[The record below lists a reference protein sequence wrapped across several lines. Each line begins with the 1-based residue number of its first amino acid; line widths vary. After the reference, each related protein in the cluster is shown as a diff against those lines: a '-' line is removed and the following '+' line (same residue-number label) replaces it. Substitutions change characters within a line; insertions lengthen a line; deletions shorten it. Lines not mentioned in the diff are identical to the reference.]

1 MATPDY
7 HREALC
13 GGHPDPDLWTYTSSL
28 LRDVQLLNVYRIIEA
43 KSICGDCPVKD
54 ACLKEGLSKENMEQ
68 HQGQGL
74 IWGGLMGS
82 ERAEILKYSPTSKI
96 IVNETVL
103 RREVKRISAKMAQ

>member
-1 MATPDY
+1 MAIPDY

-13 GGHPDPDLWTYTSSL
+13 GGHPDPDLWAYSSSI

-43 KSICGDCPVKD
+43 KSICAECPVKD
-54 ACLKEGLSKENMEQ
+54 ACLKEGLSKENMEL

-82 ERAEILKYSPTSKI
+82 ERAEILKYPPTSKI
-96 IVNETVL
+96 LVNETVL
-103 RREVKRISAKMAQ
+103 RREVIRITAKMSK

>member
-1 MATPDY
+1 MAIPTY
-7 HREALC
+7 HKEALC

-43 KSICGDCPVKD
+43 KSICAECPVRD
-54 ACLKEGLSKENMEQ
+54 ECLKEGLSKENMEL

-82 ERAEILKYSPTSKI
+82 ERAEILKYKPSSKI

-103 RREVKRISAKMAQ
+103 RREVKRISGKISG

>member
-13 GGHPDPDLWTYTSSL
+13 GGHPDPDLWSYSSSI

-43 KSICGDCPVKD
+43 KSICAECPVKD
-54 ACLKEGLSKENMEQ
+54 ACLKEGLSKENMEL

-82 ERAEILKYSPTSKI
+82 ERAEILKYPPTSKI
-96 IVNETVL
+96 LVNETVL
-103 RREVKRISAKMAQ
+103 RREVIRITAKMSQ